1 MDHLRPS
8 FFIIGV
14 NKCGTSSLYRYLM
27 AHPNMLPCA
36 LKEPDFFGRHSREY
50 IVSHID
56 EYWALFPTREYQGD
70 LFFRWEESDQAG
82 KPLLTRV
89 HVKRD
94 PAKAYITGEAS
105 ANTFHDVSPS
115 LLHQYLPDTRLILM
129 VRNPIDRAYSHHRMY
144 QRFQSNGNQL
154 GFDVRDFETDICAEL
169 AAHARGEQTHYISPG
184 IYIDKLQKWVSQYG
198 WGQMR
203 VIITE
208 ELACPG
214 KAKRI
219 MRELENYLEV
229 SHHDYGDILSR
240 RFNHALPS
248 DIAPRLRAL
257 LADFYRTY
265 NRSLQEYLGYELQWE

>member
-1 MDHLRPS
+1 
-8 FFIIGV
+8 
-14 NKCGTSSLYRYLM
+14 M

-36 LKEPDFFGRHSREY
+36 LKEPNFFGRHCPEY
-50 IVSHID
+50 IASHID

-70 LFFRWEESDQAG
+70 RFFRWEESDQAG

-89 HVKRD
+89 RVKRD
-94 PAKAYITGEAS
+94 PAKSYITGEAS

-115 LLHQYLPDTRLILM
+115 LLHQYLPDTRLILL

-169 AAHARGEQTHYISPG
+169 AAHARGEKTHYISPG

-198 WGQMR
+198 RGQMR

-219 MRELENYLEV
+219 MRELEDYLEV

-257 LADFYRTY
+257 LADFYRPY
-265 NRSLQEYLGYELQWE
+265 NRSLQDYLGYELQWE